1 MKKRGRFKFSPGL
14 AFIDFVQLCHTFETI
29 AKFCC
34 YNNNNNNNNNNNDNN
49 NNNNNNNNNDNNN
62 NNNYYYYYNVGII
75 VPVSVDMQSILYL
88 QISYHIDLFN

>member
-34 YNNNNNNNNNNNDNN
+34 YNNNNN
-49 NNNNNNNNNDNNN
+49 
-62 NNNYYYYYNVGII
+62 YYYYNYYNVGII
-75 VPVSVDMQSILYL
+75 VPVSVDMQSILYP
-88 QISYHIDLFN
+88 QISYYIDPFNWLSDRITDFTAGDYTTK

>member
-34 YNNNNNNNNNNNDNN
+34 YNNNNNNNNNNN
-49 NNNNNNNNNDNNN
+49 
-62 NNNYYYYYNVGII
+62 YYYYYYYNYYNVGII

>member
-1 MKKRGRFKFSPGL
+1 MKKRGQFQFSPGL

-34 YNNNNNNNNNNNDNN
+34 YNNNNNNNN
-49 NNNNNNNNNDNNN
+49 
-62 NNNYYYYYNVGII
+62 YYYYNYYNVGII

-88 QISYHIDLFN
+88 QISYYIDLFN

>member
-34 YNNNNNNNNNNNDNN
+34 YNNNNNNNNNNN
-49 NNNNNNNNNDNNN
+49 
-62 NNNYYYYYNVGII
+62 YYYYNYYNVGII

-88 QISYHIDLFN
+88 KIKDCLGDLITRDHC

>member
-34 YNNNNNNNNNNNDNN
+34 YNNNNNNNNNYYY
-49 NNNNNNNNNDNNN
+49 
-62 NNNYYYYYNVGII
+62 NYYNYYNVGII

-88 QISYHIDLFN
+88 QISYHIDLFNWLSDRITDFTAGNYTTK

>member
-34 YNNNNNNNNNNNDNN
+34 YNNNNNNNNN
-49 NNNNNNNNNDNNN
+49 
-62 NNNYYYYYNVGII
+62 YYYYYYNYYNVGII
-75 VPVSVDMQSILYL
+75 VPVSVDMQSILYP
-88 QISYHIDLFN
+88 QISYTLIYSSACLTE

>member
-14 AFIDFVQLCHTFETI
+14 AFINFVQLCHTFETI

-34 YNNNNNNNNNNNDNN
+34 YNNNNNNNHNNYNNDYL
-49 NNNNNNNNNDNNN
+49 
-62 NNNYYYYYNVGII
+62 NYYYNYHVII
-75 VPVSVDMQSILYL
+75 VPVSVDMQSIWYR

>member
-14 AFIDFVQLCHTFETI
+14 AFIDFVQVCHTFETI

-34 YNNNNNNNNNNNDNN
+34 YNNNNNNNNNNNHNN
-49 NNNNNNNNNDNNN
+49 YNNDYL
-62 NNNYYYYYNVGII
+62 NYYYNYYHVII
-75 VPVSVDMQSILYL
+75 VPVSVDMQSIWYR

>member
-1 MKKRGRFKFSPGL
+1 MKNRGRFKFSPGL

-34 YNNNNNNNNNNNDNN
+34 YNNNNNNNDYL
-49 NNNNNNNNNDNNN
+49 
-62 NNNYYYYYNVGII
+62 NYYYNYYNVGII

>member
-34 YNNNNNNNNNNNDNN
+34 YNNNNY
-49 NNNNNNNNNDNNN
+49 NN
-62 NNNYYYYYNVGII
+62 NNNYYYYYNYYNVGII

-88 QISYHIDLFN
+88 QISYHIDLFNWLSDRITDLTAGNYTTK

>member
-34 YNNNNNNNNNNNDNN
+34 YNNNNNNNHNNYNNDYL
-49 NNNNNNNNNDNNN
+49 
-62 NNNYYYYYNVGII
+62 NYYYNYHVII
-75 VPVSVDMQSILYL
+75 VPVSVDMQSIWYR

>member
-34 YNNNNNNNNNNNDNN
+34 YNNNNNNNNNN
-49 NNNNNNNNNDNNN
+49 
-62 NNNYYYYYNVGII
+62 YYYYYNYYNVGII
-75 VPVSVDMQSILYL
+75 VPVSVDMQSTLYS
-88 QISYHIDLFN
+88 QISCHIDLFN